1 MAAEER
7 TFVDDWGVETFYDI
21 YAVPNPRA
29 VIQLQHGLGDHAGR
43 YAHVAAAFNSAGY
56 SVYAMDGRG
65 HGRTGVKQFGG
76 DHSKL
81 GHLGPG
87 GLTAAIAGLAR
98 MTDIIGEQVPNT
110 PIIFLGHSM
119 GSLMGQ
125 KLINDHAADFE
136 GVVFT
141 GTAWRRP
148 GYMNAG
154 DLNKP
159 FKQGAQTGHEWLSRD
174 PAVWTN
180 FKNDPWTFDADVL
193 KLFGVVD
200 GLRLFGRPY
209 AQMAEVPILIAVG
222 GADTLGGEKSAVK
235 LADDYIHRAKQND
248 VTVIVFPDARHEIFN
263 ETNKTEVLD
272 DVISWVSQRVA
283 R

>member
-1 MAAEER
+1 MAAVEK
-7 TFVDDWGVETFYDI
+7 TFTDDWGVEIFYDV
-21 YAVPNPRA
+21 YAVANPRA
-29 VIQLQHGLGDHAGR
+29 VIQIQHGLGDHAGR
-43 YAHVAAAFNSAGY
+43 YAGTAAAFNAAGY
-56 SVYAMDGRG
+56 TVYAMDSRG
-65 HGRTGVKQFGG
+65 HGRTGAKQFGG
-76 DHSKL
+76 NLSKL

-87 GLTAAIAGLAR
+87 GLTATIAGIHQ
-98 MTDIIGEQVPNT
+98 MTGIIGEQVENT
-110 PIIFLGHSM
+110 PIVYLGHSM

-136 GVVFT
+136 AVIFT

-159 FKQGAQTGHEWLSRD
+159 FKEGATTGHEWLSRD
-174 PAVWTN
+174 PAVWTA
-180 FKNDPWTFDADVL
+180 FKQDPWTFEADVL

-209 AQMAEVPILIAVG
+209 PHMAEVPILIAVG
-222 GADTLGGEKSAVK
+222 ENDSLGGERSAVK

-272 DVISWVSQRVA
+272 DVISWVSQRIA